1 MGDRNE
7 NEQPRKIFLGGL
19 GPSTDE
25 ESLKAYFSNY
35 GEIADCCV
43 IRTSGPDTP
52 KKSRGFGFV
61 TFKEVQCVE
70 NVMADR
76 VKGKLTIDDKEVEIK
91 QAMSREDANDNPS
104 VTEKCYKVFVSGV
117 KHLKQETIQNYFSTF
132 GDVKEVIVKNQD
144 GDQRKRPYAFVIC
157 DDHEVVDRIVV
168 RKRMTIDGIEVE
180 CSKAKPSQRDQRSD
194 GPGGGGRRNNPNGF
208 GGGGRFNG
216 GGGGGN
222 FGDRGGNYE
231 GGDGYYGGGGGG
243 FGGGGNYEGSGF
255 GGGYGGGGG
264 SGGGYG
270 GGGYGGGG
278 SGGYGGGGYGG
289 GGSGGYGGGGGGYGG
304 GGGGGYNSNGGG
316 NFGSGYGS
324 QNSSYGPVRQ
334 NSGRYGGGPAGGP
347 YSNYGGGGYGSGG
360 GGGRRF

>member
-278 SGGYGGGGYGG
+278 
-289 GGSGGYGGGGGGYGG
+289 
-304 GGGGGYNSNGGG
+304 YNSNGGG